1 MYRRTPQVQARQA
14 RTRAGLVE
22 AARSLVA
29 EAGLGGAS
37 MARVAARAGV
47 GVGTVYRYFPSKA
60 ELIGEVVRSVCRHE
74 LDVVAAEAAATG
86 TPPADRLVAAVTTFA
101 HRAARSGRTAYAVI
115 AEPAE
120 AEVELLRL
128 EIRAELAGIFAGIV
142 ADGVAA
148 GHFPAQDPWV
158 TGTALVGA
166 VSEVLVGPLA
176 PTADGP
182 AGTATPGPPGAPVE
196 ETLSEIARLAIRAVA
211 PAVAGDLVPA
221 RPGGVRA

>member
-1 MYRRTPQVQARQA
+1 MVYRRTPEVQARQA
-14 RTRAGLVE
+14 RTRANLVE

-29 EAGLGGAS
+29 DGGLGAAS
-37 MARVAARAGV
+37 MARVADRAGV

-60 ELIGEVVRSVCRHE
+60 ELIGEVVRAVCRHE
-74 LDVVAAEAAATG
+74 LDVVAAEASAADASPT
-86 TPPADRLVAAVTTFA
+86 DRLVATITTFA
-101 HRAARSGRTAYAVI
+101 RRAARSGRTAYAVI

-148 GHFPAQDPWV
+148 GDFPPQDPRV

-176 PTADGP
+176 PTAGG
-182 AGTATPGPPGAPVE
+182 AGQDDAEVE
-196 ETLSEIARLAIRAVA
+196 ETLTEIARFAVRAVA
-211 PAVAGDLVPA
+211 PAAAEVLA
-221 RPGGVRA
+221 